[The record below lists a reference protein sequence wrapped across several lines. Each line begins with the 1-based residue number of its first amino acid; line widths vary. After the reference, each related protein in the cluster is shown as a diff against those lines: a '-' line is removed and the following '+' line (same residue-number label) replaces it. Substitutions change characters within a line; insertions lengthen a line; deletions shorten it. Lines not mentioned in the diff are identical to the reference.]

1 MASKP
6 ETKVV
11 KKILEMLENSFPGF
25 YFKTHGGLYQR
36 IGLPDILGVH
46 RGRFIGIEVKCPGKE
61 DTLTKN
67 QEKTLRLIRLYGG
80 VGFMSTSPEDTKS
93 KLRKEMTSWPIPTRS
108 SRDLRKSTARKRPSL
123 LRETKNMVTVSLE
136 PSRRGVRR

>member
-11 KKILEMLENSFPGF
+11 KSIMKMLGISFPGF

-61 DTLTKN
+61 DTLTKV
-67 QEKTLRLIRLYGG
+67 QKKTLYIINLYGG

-93 KLRKEMTSWPIPTRS
+93 KLRKEMRSWPIPM
-108 SRDLRKSTARKRPSL
+108 RKSKS
-123 LRETKNMVTVSLE
+123 
-136 PSRRGVRR
+136 

>member
-36 IGLPDILGVH
+36 IGLPDIMGVH
-46 RGRFIGIEVKCPGKE
+46 RGRLIGIEVKCPGRE

-80 VGFMSTSPEDTKS
+80 VGFMSTSPEDTKA
-93 KLRKEMTSWPIPTRS
+93 KLRKEMISWPIPKKS
-108 SRDLRKSTARKRPSL
+108 SRP
-123 LRETKNMVTVSLE
+123 
-136 PSRRGVRR
+136 

>member
-1 MASKP
+1 MASKL

-11 KKILEMLENSFPGF
+11 KKILDMLENSFPGF

-61 DTLTKN
+61 NTLTKN
-67 QEKTLRLIRLYGG
+67 QEKTIRIIRNCGG
-80 VGFMSTSPEDTKS
+80 VGFMSTSPEHTKF
-93 KLRKEMTSWPIPTRS
+93 KLRKEMRSWPIPVKS
-108 SRDLRKSTARKRPSL
+108 SRS
-123 LRETKNMVTVSLE
+123 
-136 PSRRGVRR
+136 

>member
-11 KKILEMLENSFPGF
+11 KSIMKMLDTSFPGF

-61 DTLTKN
+61 DTLTKV
-67 QEKTLRLIRLYGG
+67 QEKTLYIINLYGG
-80 VGFMSTSPEDTKS
+80 VGFMSISPEDTKS
-93 KLRKEMTSWPIPTRS
+93 KLRKEMRSWPIPTR
-108 SRDLRKSTARKRPSL
+108 KSKS
-123 LRETKNMVTVSLE
+123 
-136 PSRRGVRR
+136 

>member
-1 MASKP
+1 MSSKP

-11 KKILEMLENSFPGF
+11 RGILEMLEASFPGF

-67 QEKTLRLIRLYGG
+67 QQKTLNLIKLYGG
-80 VGFMSTSPEDTKS
+80 VGFMSISPEDTK
-93 KLRKEMTSWPIPTRS
+93 LQLGKEMKSWPIS
-108 SRDLRKSTARKRPSL
+108 KKSFRP
-123 LRETKNMVTVSLE
+123 
-136 PSRRGVRR
+136 

>member
-11 KKILEMLENSFPGF
+11 KSIMKMLDTSFPGF
-25 YFKTHGGLYQR
+25 YCKTHGGLYQR

-61 DTLTKN
+61 DTLTKV
-67 QEKTLRLIRLYGG
+67 QEKTLYTINLYGG

-93 KLRKEMTSWPIPTRS
+93 KLRKEMRSWPIPTR
-108 SRDLRKSTARKRPSL
+108 KSKS
-123 LRETKNMVTVSLE
+123 
-136 PSRRGVRR
+136 

>member
-1 MASKP
+1 MGSKP

-11 KKILEMLENSFPGF
+11 KSIMDLLKSSFPGF

-61 DTLTKN
+61 DTLSKL
-67 QEKTLRLIRLYGG
+67 QEKTLELINLYGG
-80 VGFMSTSPEDTKS
+80 VGFMSTSPEDTNH
-93 KLRKEMTSWPIPTRS
+93 KLKEEMKSWPIPTTS
-108 SRDLRKSTARKRPSL
+108 SINSRNST
-123 LRETKNMVTVSLE
+123 
-136 PSRRGVRR
+136 SRRK

>member
-1 MASKP
+1 MSSKP

-46 RGRFIGIEVKCPGKE
+46 RGRLIGIEVKCPGKE

-80 VGFMSTSPEDTKS
+80 VGFMSTSTEDTKA
-93 KLRKEMTSWPIPTRS
+93 KLRKEMISWPIPKKS
-108 SRDLRKSTARKRPSL
+108 SRP
-123 LRETKNMVTVSLE
+123 
-136 PSRRGVRR
+136 

>member
-11 KKILEMLENSFPGF
+11 KKIMTMLETSFPGF

-46 RGRFIGIEVKCPGKE
+46 KGRFIGIEVKCPGKE
-61 DTLTKN
+61 DTLTQN
-67 QEKTLRLIRLYGG
+67 QKRTLDLINLYGG
-80 VGFMSTSPEDTKS
+80 VGFMSTSPVDTKIKLKEEMRQWQQPRKNS
-93 KLRKEMTSWPIPTRS
+93 KS
-108 SRDLRKSTARKRPSL
+108 
-123 LRETKNMVTVSLE
+123 
-136 PSRRGVRR
+136 

>member
-1 MASKP
+1 MSSKP

-11 KKILEMLENSFPGF
+11 RGILEMLEASFPGF

-67 QEKTLRLIRLYGG
+67 QQKTLNLIKLYGG
-80 VGFMSTSPEDTKS
+80 VGFMATSPEDTKLQ
-93 KLRKEMTSWPIPTRS
+93 LRKEMTLWPIS
-108 SRDLRKSTARKRPSL
+108 KKSFRP
-123 LRETKNMVTVSLE
+123 
-136 PSRRGVRR
+136 

>member
-11 KKILEMLENSFPGF
+11 KSIMKMLDTSFPGF

-61 DTLTKN
+61 DTLTKV
-67 QEKTLRLIRLYGG
+67 QEKTLYIINLYGG

-93 KLRKEMTSWPIPTRS
+93 KLRKEMTSWPIPTR
-108 SRDLRKSTARKRPSL
+108 KSKS
-123 LRETKNMVTVSLE
+123 
-136 PSRRGVRR
+136 

>member
-11 KKILEMLENSFPGF
+11 KSIMKMLDTSFPGV

-61 DTLTKN
+61 DTLTKV
-67 QEKTLRLIRLYGG
+67 QEKTLYIINLYGG

-93 KLRKEMTSWPIPTRS
+93 KLRKEMRSWPIPTR
-108 SRDLRKSTARKRPSL
+108 KSKS
-123 LRETKNMVTVSLE
+123 
-136 PSRRGVRR
+136 

>member
-11 KKILEMLENSFPGF
+11 KSIMKMLDTSFPGF

-61 DTLTKN
+61 DTLTKV
-67 QEKTLRLIRLYGG
+67 QEKTLYIINLYGG
-80 VGFMSTSPEDTKS
+80 VGFMSTSSEDTKS
-93 KLRKEMTSWPIPTRS
+93 KLRKEMRSWPIPM
-108 SRDLRKSTARKRPSL
+108 RKSKS
-123 LRETKNMVTVSLE
+123 
-136 PSRRGVRR
+136 

>member
-11 KKILEMLENSFPGF
+11 KSIMKMLDTFFPGF

-61 DTLTKN
+61 DTLTKV
-67 QEKTLRLIRLYGG
+67 QEKTLYIINLYGG

-93 KLRKEMTSWPIPTRS
+93 KLRKEMRSWPIPM
-108 SRDLRKSTARKRPSL
+108 RKSKS
-123 LRETKNMVTVSLE
+123 
-136 PSRRGVRR
+136 

>member
-1 MASKP
+1 MSSKP
-6 ETKVV
+6 ETRVV

-46 RGRFIGIEVKCPGKE
+46 RGRLIGIEVKCPGKE

-80 VGFMSTSPEDTKS
+80 VGFMSTSTEDTKA
-93 KLRKEMTSWPIPTRS
+93 KLRKEMISWPIPKKS
-108 SRDLRKSTARKRPSL
+108 SRP
-123 LRETKNMVTVSLE
+123 
-136 PSRRGVRR
+136 

>member
-1 MASKP
+1 MSSKP

-11 KKILEMLENSFPGF
+11 RGILEMLEASFPGF

-67 QEKTLRLIRLYGG
+67 QQKTLNLIKLYGG
-80 VGFMSTSPEDTKS
+80 VGFMSTSPEDTKLQ
-93 KLRKEMTSWPIPTRS
+93 LRKEMTPWPIS
-108 SRDLRKSTARKRPSL
+108 KKSFRP
-123 LRETKNMVTVSLE
+123 
-136 PSRRGVRR
+136 

>member
-1 MASKP
+1 MSSKP

-11 KKILEMLENSFPGF
+11 RGILEMLEASFPGF

-67 QEKTLRLIRLYGG
+67 QQKTLNLIKLYGG
-80 VGFMSTSPEDTKS
+80 VGFMSTSPEDTKLR
-93 KLRKEMTSWPIPTRS
+93 LRKEMTSWPIS
-108 SRDLRKSTARKRPSL
+108 KKSFRP
-123 LRETKNMVTVSLE
+123 
-136 PSRRGVRR
+136 

>member
-1 MASKP
+1 MSSKP

-11 KKILEMLENSFPGF
+11 RGILEMLEASFPGF

-61 DTLTKN
+61 DTITKN
-67 QEKTLRLIRLYGG
+67 QQKTLNLIKLYGG
-80 VGFMSTSPEDTKS
+80 VGFMSTSPEDTKLQ
-93 KLRKEMTSWPIPTRS
+93 LRKEMTSWPIS
-108 SRDLRKSTARKRPSL
+108 KKSFRL
-123 LRETKNMVTVSLE
+123 
-136 PSRRGVRR
+136 

>member
-11 KKILEMLENSFPGF
+11 KSIMEMLDTSFPGF

-61 DTLTKN
+61 DTLTKV
-67 QEKTLRLIRLYGG
+67 QEKTLYIINLYGG

-93 KLRKEMTSWPIPTRS
+93 KLRKEMRSWPIPTR
-108 SRDLRKSTARKRPSL
+108 KSKS
-123 LRETKNMVTVSLE
+123 
-136 PSRRGVRR
+136 